1 MDSNHSFLLQL
12 SVNTAT
18 ESSEGSSS
26 NWSYHMATSSKASRV
41 AAAKAWGLWIMY
53 LNLQKI
59 TNLWSLVSSSK
70 DTSLAGA

>member
-18 ESSEGSSS
+18 VSSAGSSS
-26 NWSYHMATSSKASRV
+26 NWSYQVVTSSRFSRV
-41 AAAKAWGLWIMY
+41 ATPKSMGLWITY

-59 TNLWSLVSSSK
+59 TSLWSLDSSSRV
-70 DTSLAGA
+70 TSLARA